1 MARWIGVFLMVVV
14 AALFVIGGKK
24 FFAPAQQQQEMAA
37 PQEPAGGTMAPEA
50 ASEPGMAWQV
60 PTSWRTGEGSS
71 MRVATYLV
79 DPEGECAVFHFG
91 ANQGG
96 GLDDNID
103 RWAGQFE
110 GAPKPARSTLTVDGM
125 KVTRVRIDG
134 TFLSPGMDM
143 KSTGSKPGWRLLGAI
158 VEGPNGSVFFKFFG
172 PAATL
177 AAAEKDFDAMLASL
191 HKH

>member
-1 MARWIGVFLMVVV
+1 MARWIGVFLMVVI

-24 FFAPAQQQQEMAA
+24 FFAPAQQQEMAA
-37 PQEPAGGTMAPEA
+37 PPESASGTMTPEA
-50 ASEPGMAWQV
+50 ASEPGMEWRV
-60 PTSWRTGEGSS
+60 PAAWRTGEGNS

-96 GLDDNID
+96 ELEDNIA

-110 GAPKPARSTLTVDGM
+110 GSPTPTRSKLTVDGM
-125 KVTRVRIDG
+125 AITRVRIDG

-143 KSTGSKPGWRLLGAI
+143 QSTGSKPGWRLLGAI

-172 PAATL
+172 PASTL
-177 AAAEKDFDAMLASL
+177 AAAERDFDAMLASL